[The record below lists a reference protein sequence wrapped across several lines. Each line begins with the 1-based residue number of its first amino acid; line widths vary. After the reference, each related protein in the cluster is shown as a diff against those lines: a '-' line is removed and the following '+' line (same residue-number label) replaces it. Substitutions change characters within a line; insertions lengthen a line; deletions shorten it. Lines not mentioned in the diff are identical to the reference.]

1 MNTILIIGIVIIA
14 SMAISIIITST
25 KVISKL
31 NKINKKIKKNNE
43 NK

>member
-1 MNTILIIGIVIIA
+1 MKTLITIGIVIIA
-14 SMAISIIITST
+14 SMVISIIITST

-31 NKINKKIKKNNE
+31 NKINKKIKNNE

>member
-1 MNTILIIGIVIIA
+1 MNTILTIGMVIIV

-31 NKINKKIKKNNE
+31 NKIHKKIKKNNE